1 MNKDGRAVKS
11 QGGSKSSSK
20 PTQLPSGE
28 RGADRVKMSDGLI
41 LQDLSEKSGGCPDT
55 AIPLQ
60 EIKRPAPVAAQK
72 TTPAVTRSS
81 LEDQAS
87 GSSCSSGA
95 AEIQYVLN
103 LKKAKDLA
111 KDLAK
116 DIAKDIP
123 SMTKPTT
130 KLIVDNSTVYDA
142 LNDSSS
148 GSEGEIAP
156 AKARSLR
163 KTKSRGKGKGRRGH
177 GDGFDDFAFDNQAF
191 CSGSDRD
198 NKKDST
204 LKRKHAS
211 KQAWM

>member
-1 MNKDGRAVKS
+1 
-11 QGGSKSSSK
+11 
-20 PTQLPSGE
+20 
-28 RGADRVKMSDGLI
+28 MSDGLI
-41 LQDLSEKSGGCPDT
+41 LQDLSEKRSGCQDA

-60 EIKRPAPVAAQK
+60 EIKRPTAPVAREK
-72 TTPAVTRSS
+72 TSPGGTRRS
-81 LEDQAS
+81 LEDHAS

-103 LKKAKDLA
+103 LKKAKE
-111 KDLAK
+111 LAK
-116 DIAKDIP
+116 DIVQPTSCKAK
-123 SMTKPTT
+123 S
-130 KLIVDNSTVYDA
+130 KLVDNAAVYDA
-142 LNDSSS
+142 LNASSS

-177 GDGFDDFAFDNQAF
+177 NDGFDDFDDFAFDNQAYS
-191 CSGSDRD
+191 SGSDRE

-204 LKRKHAS
+204 IKRKHAA